1 MAENK
6 YRIKITPKAN
16 DDLDEIYSY
25 IAGELHNVTAAEN
38 LMDKIEENI
47 MRLSE
52 FPFSCSFVED
62 DILKSKGYRKL
73 IIESYIAFYVV
84 DETEKQV
91 VVMRVLYGKQKY
103 QDII

>member
-38 LMDKIEENI
+38 LMDKIEKKHGDGSLVSV
-47 MRLSE
+47 R
-52 FPFSCSFVED
+52 
-62 DILKSKGYRKL
+62 
-73 IIESYIAFYVV
+73 
-84 DETEKQV
+84 
-91 VVMRVLYGKQKY
+91 
-103 QDII
+103 